1 MPPEEPKEKKP
12 KAKPFDRSP
21 GNRRVRGA
29 YLIDCITCGGGKNR
43 CRLCRNMNG
52 KVWVKK

>member
-1 MPPEEPKEKKP
+1 MPPKEPQEKKP
-12 KAKPFDRSP
+12 KAKPYDRSA